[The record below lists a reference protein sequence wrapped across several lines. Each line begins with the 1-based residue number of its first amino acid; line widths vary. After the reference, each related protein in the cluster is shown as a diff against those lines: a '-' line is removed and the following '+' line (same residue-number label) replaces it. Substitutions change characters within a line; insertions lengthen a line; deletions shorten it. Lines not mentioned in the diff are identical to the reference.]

1 MSTLTLID
9 LSRQLDC
16 VVRQNK
22 ILFEIVDIFVD
33 NFSTFKDRVR
43 GLTSTQQSKI
53 AHLKRC
59 FGDLQV
65 KYVVFCLC
73 EHFQFSYIRF
83 SIVLFKTIQI
93 LFQIAQQQQQ

>member
-1 MSTLTLID
+1 MKRNEAWFATIDRDNNKISLKTTLIMPTLTLID

-65 KYVVFCLC
+65 K
-73 EHFQFSYIRF
+73 
-83 SIVLFKTIQI
+83 
-93 LFQIAQQQQQ
+93 